1 MLSRMLTN
9 YLVLLFL
16 PISLCV
22 APLLYMGMQIAES
35 VTINVKTRRSALN
48 FEIV

>member
-16 PISLCV
+16 LISLRM
-22 APLLYMGMQIAES
+22 APYMYMGMQMTES

>member
-1 MLSRMLTN
+1 MLPRMLTN

-16 PISLCV
+16 PISLRV

>member
-16 PISLCV
+16 PISLRV
-22 APLLYMGMQIAES
+22 APLIYMGGKGE
-35 VTINVKTRRSALN
+35 NVSL
-48 FEIV
+48 

>member
-22 APLLYMGMQIAES
+22 APLLYMGMQMTES
-35 VTINVKTRRSALN
+35 VTINVKSRHSALN